1 LWGKKRVV
9 QGQAASSA
17 LRYTSFMEEY
27 FNEAER
33 FAKRYEDTGAKA
45 IQQEEGKVGRAWL
58 VWSDSTQAAPPW

>member
-1 LWGKKRVV
+1 
-9 QGQAASSA
+9 
-17 LRYTSFMEEY
+17 MEEY